1 MAPRATA
8 VALLDQRIVPCDPRV
23 AGGTRML
30 AGTRVSAENR
40 TGFPETVQEST
51 DNALGRPNLDKKRT
65 APGRDLALL
74 DSRFSS

>member
-40 TGFPETVQEST
+40 TGSPEAVQEST
-51 DNALGRPNLDKKRT
+51 DNALGRPNLEKRT
-65 APGRDLALL
+65 VPGCDLALL
-74 DSRFSS
+74 ESGFSS